1 MTVWVEGS
9 VIENIHWTENLFS
22 LRIDAP
28 IEKFKAGQFTS
39 LGLDFEGE
47 RIARPYS
54 FLNAPGKQPI
64 EFFFYTAIDGV
75 LSNAMTNLKFGDK
88 IFVKRKANGFFT
100 LEEVPDGKTLWLL
113 ATGTGV
119 APYFSMLET
128 EEPWER
134 FKKIVLV
141 HAVRKAEDLRYQN
154 LVNKFSSTYHD
165 RFIFK
170 AFVSRESSATALPGR
185 IPAAITDGLLEK
197 SVGIKLSAE
206 NSQLMLCGNP
216 DMITDSIAALKTKGL
231 KKHRRRDPGQ
241 ITVEKYW

>member
-1 MTVWVEGS
+1 MSIWVEGS
-9 VIENIHWTENLFS
+9 VVENIHWTENLFS
-22 LRIDAP
+22 LKIDAP

-54 FLNAPGKQPI
+54 FLSAPGKQPI

-88 IFVKRKANGFFT
+88 IFVKREANGFFT
-100 LEEVPDGKTLWLL
+100 LEEVPRGETLWLL

-119 APYFSMLET
+119 APYFSILET
-128 EEPWER
+128 EEPWRR

-141 HAVRKAEDLRYQN
+141 HAVRRTADLRYQN
-154 LVNKFSSTYHD
+154 LINKFSDTFHD
-165 RFIFK
+165 RFTFR

-185 IPAAITDGLLEK
+185 IPAAIIDGMLEK
-197 SVGIKLSAE
+197 SVGIELSADD
-206 NSQLMLCGNP
+206 SQIMLCGNP
-216 DMITDSIAALKTKGL
+216 DMITDSITALKSKGL
-231 KKHRRRDPGQ
+231 KKHRRRNPGQ

>member
-1 MTVWVEGS
+1 MSIWVEGS
-9 VIENIHWTENLFS
+9 VVENIHWTENLFS
-22 LRIDAP
+22 LKIDAP

-54 FLNAPGKQPI
+54 FLSAPGKQPI

-88 IFVKRKANGFFT
+88 IFVKREANGFFT
-100 LEEVPDGKTLWLL
+100 LEEVPGGETLWLL

-119 APYFSMLET
+119 APYFSILET
-128 EEPWER
+128 EEPWRR
-134 FKKIVLV
+134 FKRIVLV
-141 HAVRKAEDLRYQN
+141 HAVRRTADLRYQN
-154 LVNKFSSTYHD
+154 LINKFSDTFHD
-165 RFIFK
+165 RFTFR

-185 IPAAITDGLLEK
+185 IPAAIIDGMLEK
-197 SVGIKLSAE
+197 SVGIELSADD
-206 NSQLMLCGNP
+206 SQIMLCGNP
-216 DMITDSIAALKTKGL
+216 DMITDSITALKSKGL
-231 KKHRRRDPGQ
+231 KKHRRRNPGQ

>member
-1 MTVWVEGS
+1 MSVWVEGS
-9 VIENIHWTENLFS
+9 VVENTHWTDNLFS
-22 LRIDAP
+22 LKIDAP

-54 FLNAPGKQPI
+54 FLSAPGKQPI

-75 LSNAMTNLKFGDK
+75 LSNAMTNLRFGDK
-88 IFVKRKANGFFT
+88 IFVKREANGFFT

-119 APYFSMLET
+119 APYFSILET

-141 HAVRKAEDLRYQN
+141 HAVRRTADLRYQN
-154 LVNKFSSTYHD
+154 LISKLSCAFHD
-165 RFIFK
+165 RFIFR
-170 AFVSRESSATALPGR
+170 AFVSRESSTTALPGR
-185 IPAAITDGLLEK
+185 IPAAITGGLLEK
-197 SVGIKLSAE
+197 SVGIKLSA
-206 NSQLMLCGNP
+206 NDSQIMLCGNP
-216 DMITDSIAALKTKGL
+216 DMITDSITALKSKGL
-231 KKHRRRDPGQ
+231 KKHRRRNPGQ

>member
-1 MTVWVEGS
+1 MSIWVEGS
-9 VIENIHWTENLFS
+9 VLENIHWTENLFS
-22 LRIDAP
+22 LKIDAP

-54 FLNAPGKQPI
+54 FLSAPGKQPI

-88 IFVKRKANGFFT
+88 IFVKREANGFFT
-100 LEEVPDGKTLWLL
+100 LEEVPGGETLWLL

-119 APYFSMLET
+119 APYFSILET
-128 EEPWER
+128 EEPWRR

-141 HAVRKAEDLRYQN
+141 HAVRGAADLRYQN
-154 LVNKFSSTYHD
+154 LINKFSDTFHD
-165 RFIFK
+165 RFTFR

-185 IPAAITDGLLEK
+185 IPAAIIDGMLEK
-197 SVGIKLSAE
+197 SVGIELSADD
-206 NSQLMLCGNP
+206 SQIMLCGNP
-216 DMITDSIAALKTKGL
+216 DMITDSITALKSKGL
-231 KKHRRRDPGQ
+231 KKHRRRNPGQ

>member
-1 MTVWVEGS
+1 MSIWVEGS
-9 VIENIHWTENLFS
+9 VVENIHWTENLFS
-22 LRIDAP
+22 LKIDAP

-54 FLNAPGKQPI
+54 FLSAPGKQPI

-88 IFVKRKANGFFT
+88 IFVKREANGFFT
-100 LEEVPDGKTLWLL
+100 LEEVPGGETLWLL
-113 ATGTGV
+113 ATGTVV
-119 APYFSMLET
+119 APYFSILET
-128 EEPWER
+128 EEPWRR

-141 HAVRKAEDLRYQN
+141 HAVRGAADLRYQN
-154 LVNKFSSTYHD
+154 LINKFSDTFHD
-165 RFIFK
+165 RFIFR

-185 IPAAITDGLLEK
+185 IPAAIIDGMLEK
-197 SVGIKLSAE
+197 SVGIELSADD
-206 NSQLMLCGNP
+206 SQIMLCGNP
-216 DMITDSIAALKTKGL
+216 DMITDSITALKSKGL
-231 KKHRRRDPGQ
+231 KKHRRRNPGQ

>member
-1 MTVWVEGS
+1 MSIWVEGS
-9 VIENIHWTENLFS
+9 VVENIHWTENLFS
-22 LRIDAP
+22 LKIDAP

-54 FLNAPGKQPI
+54 FLSAPGKQPI

-88 IFVKRKANGFFT
+88 IFVKREANGFFT
-100 LEEVPDGKTLWLL
+100 LEEVPGGETLWLL

-119 APYFSMLET
+119 APYFSILET
-128 EEPWER
+128 EEPWRR

-141 HAVRKAEDLRYQN
+141 HAVRGAADLRYQN
-154 LVNKFSSTYHD
+154 LINKFSDTFHD
-165 RFIFK
+165 RFSFR

-185 IPAAITDGLLEK
+185 IPAAIIDGMLEK
-197 SVGIKLSAE
+197 SVGIELSADD
-206 NSQLMLCGNP
+206 SQIMLCGNP
-216 DMITDSIAALKTKGL
+216 DMITDSITALKSKGL
-231 KKHRRRDPGQ
+231 KKHRRRNPGQ